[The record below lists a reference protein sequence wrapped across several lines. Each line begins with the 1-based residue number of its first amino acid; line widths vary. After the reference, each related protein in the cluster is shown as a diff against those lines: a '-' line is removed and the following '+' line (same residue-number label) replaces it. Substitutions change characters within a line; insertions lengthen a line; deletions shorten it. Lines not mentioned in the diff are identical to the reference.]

1 MGVISAI
8 ILKEIVFTGVI
19 YDAAVYH
26 ISECDIP
33 DNTQIKYCRDLGRG
47 IPTWFQVIH
56 QIVTHIL
63 LFGVDHTSVCFVKSC
78 INFTFTLMTLR
89 LSEQECRN
97 IYTSACMY

>member
-47 IPTWFQVIH
+47 IPNWFQVIH

-78 INFTFTLMTLR
+78 VSSTVPLTIFGPSGLQCRCIFTYVYI
-89 LSEQECRN
+89 C
-97 IYTSACMY
+97 